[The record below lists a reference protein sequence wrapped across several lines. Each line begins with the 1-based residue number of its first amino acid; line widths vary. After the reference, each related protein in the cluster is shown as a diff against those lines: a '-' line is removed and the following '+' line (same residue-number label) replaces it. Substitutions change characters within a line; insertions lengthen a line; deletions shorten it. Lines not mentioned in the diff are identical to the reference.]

1 MTYDQLRALAIKNAI
16 DYDNAFMETLTD
28 NSVPLVPDTDT
39 TYAQIRADTLA
50 QAQAVQSYFTPK
62 TQTQTQTQPVNPFQ
76 PITGSLPEQN
86 NNVVLLII
94 LGIIIFLIFV
104 R

>member
-62 TQTQTQTQPVNPFQ
+62 TQTQTQPVNPYQ
-76 PITGSLPEQN
+76 SITGSLPEQN